1 MTRSGDRDR
10 TRNRKETIV
19 SIATTATHPESRSG
33 PLSRWLL
40 LDAAMSG
47 SAGVA
52 LAAGGAWLNGVLG
65 APAAFLIP
73 VGVFLVAYAGFL
85 VLLTRIG
92 APTPAV
98 WLVIVGNAA
107 WAVASVAVVLADW
120 LTLTTAGNVL
130 TLAQAVAVA
139 LFAELQ
145 FTALRKRAS

>member
-1 MTRSGDRDR
+1 M
-10 TRNRKETIV
+10 
-19 SIATTATHPESRSG
+19 SITTTATHTPSRAGS
-33 PLSRWLL
+33 LTRWLL
-40 LDAAMSG
+40 LDAVMSG

-52 LAAGGAWLNGVLG
+52 LVAGGAWLDGVLG

-73 VGVFLVAYAGFL
+73 IGAFLVVYAGFL

-92 APTPAV
+92 APAPAV
-98 WLVIVGNAA
+98 WLVIVGNAT
-107 WAVASVAVVLADW
+107 WAVASVVVVLADW

-130 TLAQAVAVA
+130 TLAQAAAVA